1 MLLLGLSGVLAITRL
16 GSFRVATTVWR
27 AGPNLARFGCLG
39 LHEWPVALDLLVP
52 HDDEPSNDCD
62 PVEAVGNHGAVG
74 SGVIPAQDGLE
85 DSPAATTVQVR
96 RAALRREG
104 C

>member
-16 GSFRVATTVWR
+16 GSFRVAATVWG

-62 PVEAVGNHGAVG
+62 PVEAVGNH
-74 SGVIPAQDGLE
+74 
-85 DSPAATTVQVR
+85 
-96 RAALRREG
+96 
-104 C
+104 